1 MSYSLGIDLGTTYTA
16 AAVSD
21 GRHAEIVPLGDRSPQ
36 APSVIY
42 KAPDGTFRYGESAE
56 RHAATEPERIAREFK
71 RRMGDQTP
79 IFLAGTPMSAHACSK
94 ALLGWAIEQVV
105 QGQGEPPDQVIVTC
119 PANWGP
125 YRREL
130 MSQVTALNADY
141 PITVCTEPEAAALH
155 FVTSRR
161 VVEGRPIA
169 VYDLGGGT
177 FDAAVLRR
185 APSGG
190 FDVVGTPDGL
200 EQLGGIDFDEAV
212 FERVSRGID
221 WDRVDPDDPDTLTGL
236 ARLRRDCTE
245 AKESLSSDTEAVVP
259 ILLGG
264 RLNRVRLTRAEFN
277 ELIGPLVGD
286 TLEILDRV
294 IRRSGVAP
302 DELGAIVLVG
312 GSSRVPLIGE
322 RINQRFGRPAV
333 LSPQPKMCV
342 AMGAALIGAVPAIPI
357 RSTSRPISAAPSLA
371 LGTAPAKPAL
381 PPTPA
386 PEALVA
392 APVPSAL
399 TTGPSVGPSPDTAS
413 TPATGETA
421 TIAALPA
428 RDVAGATPESSTE
441 RAADAPPPRGGRR
454 LPIYRLISAVC
465 ALAAVL
471 LMVLGPRPRDPQ
483 LTWNAD
489 FAVDATG
496 QPPDARL
503 AATLFGLDITRPTVP
518 ITATGSFDLNGSR
531 VFLAG
536 PVWGRIA
543 ADGVGK
549 AVVLRAADRWHWTRW
564 LSLPFAALVLTTLF
578 SFAYAESI
586 VAPIRRR
593 RRRATPGELIGLIG
607 SGLGLGVAAALSA
620 WVIGDRLLDPSV
632 VLGIIVLVCAAVGLL
647 AFAWQSTDRSPRS

>member
-56 RHAATEPERIAREFK
+56 RHATTEPERIAREFK

-79 IFLAGTPMSAHACSK
+79 ILVAGTPMSAHACSK
-94 ALLGWAIEQVV
+94 ALLGWAIGQVV
-105 QGQGEPPDQVIVTC
+105 AGQGEPPDRVIVTC

-141 PITVCTEPEAAALH
+141 PIIVCTEPEAAALH
-155 FVTSRR
+155 FASSRR
-161 VVEGRPIA
+161 VPDDRPIA

-185 APSGG
+185 ASSGG

-212 FERVSRGID
+212 FGRVGRGID
-221 WDRVDPDDPDTLTGL
+221 WDLIDPEDPDTLTGL

-245 AKESLSSDTEAVVP
+245 AKESLSSETEAVVP

-302 DELGAIVLVG
+302 EELGSIVLVG
-312 GSSRVPLIGE
+312 GSSRVPLISE
-322 RINQRFGRPAV
+322 RITQRFGRSAV

-342 AMGAALIGAVPAIPI
+342 AMGAALIGAGAGIP
-357 RSTSRPISAAPSLA
+357 TTRPIPATPSRSPDPAPGRPLEPPPQPAPGNPLARPAPSA
-371 LGTAPAKPAL
+371 VAPEPVAVTAPDAG
-381 PPTPA
+381 PP
-386 PEALVA
+386 
-392 APVPSAL
+392 PVRDRRRVPIYPL
-399 TTGPSVGPSPDTAS
+399 
-413 TPATGETA
+413 
-421 TIAALPA
+421 IAA
-428 RDVAGATPESSTE
+428 T
-441 RAADAPPPRGGRR
+441 
-454 LPIYRLISAVC
+454 C

-471 LMVLGPRPRDPQ
+471 LMMLGPQPKDPQ
-483 LTWNAD
+483 LTWNTD

-503 AATLFGLDITRPTVP
+503 VATLFGLDLTRPPVP
-518 ITATGSFDLNGSR
+518 ITAAGTFDLRGSR
-531 VFLAG
+531 VFLSG
-536 PVWGRIA
+536 PVRGKIA
-543 ADGVGK
+543 GEGSSQDI
-549 AVVLRAADRWHWTRW
+549 VLRASDRWHWTRW
-564 LSLPFAALVLTTLF
+564 LSLPFAALVLTALF

-607 SGLGLGVAAALSA
+607 SGLGLGVAAALAS
-620 WVIGDRLLDPSV
+620 WVIGDRLPDPSV
-632 VLGIIVLVCAAVGLL
+632 VLGIVVFVCAAVGLL
-647 AFAWQSTDRSPRS
+647 GFAWQSPDRSPRS

>member
-1 MSYSLGIDLGTTYTA
+1 M
-16 AAVSD
+16 
-21 GRHAEIVPLGDRSPQ
+21 
-36 APSVIY
+36 
-42 KAPDGTFRYGESAE
+42 
-56 RHAATEPERIAREFK
+56 
-71 RRMGDQTP
+71 
-79 IFLAGTPMSAHACSK
+79 
-94 ALLGWAIEQVV
+94 
-105 QGQGEPPDQVIVTC
+105 
-119 PANWGP
+119 
-125 YRREL
+125 
-130 MSQVTALNADY
+130 
-141 PITVCTEPEAAALH
+141 
-155 FVTSRR
+155 
-161 VVEGRPIA
+161 
-169 VYDLGGGT
+169 YDLGGGT

-245 AKESLSSDTEAVVP
+245 AKESLSSETEAVVP

-294 IRRSGVAP
+294 IRRSGVAR

-312 GSSRVPLIGE
+312 GSSRVPLISE

-342 AMGAALIGAVPAIPI
+342 AMGAALIGAVPAIPTI
-357 RSTSRPISAAPSLA
+357 RPIPASPPLAPD
-371 LGTAPAKPAL
+371 TAPARPAI

-392 APVPSAL
+392 VPVPAAL
-399 TTGPSVGPSPDTAS
+399 TAGPSVVASPETPS
-413 TPATGETA
+413 TPNADPAA
-421 TIAALPA
+421 TIAAPPA
-428 RDVAGATPESSTE
+428 RDVTGA
-441 RAADAPPPRGGRR
+441 AAEPSNEHVGGAPVRDRR
-454 LPIYRLISAVC
+454 RMPIYRLISAVC

-471 LMVLGPRPRDPQ
+471 LMMLGQQPTDPPHR
-483 LTWNAD
+483 WDAD

-496 QPPDARL
+496 QPPDAKL
-503 AATLFGLDITRPTVP
+503 AATLFGIDVTRPTVP
-518 ITATGSFDLNGSR
+518 ITTTGSFDLSGSR

-536 PVWGRIA
+536 PVLGRIT
-543 ADGVGK
+543 ADGVSQV
-549 AVVLRAADRWHWTRW
+549 VVLRAADRWHWTRW
-564 LSLPFAALVLTTLF
+564 MSLPFAALVLTALF

-632 VLGIIVLVCAAVGLL
+632 SLGIIVLVCVAVGLL
-647 AFAWQSTDRSPRS
+647 AFAWQSTERSPHS

>member
-1 MSYSLGIDLGTTYTA
+1 MAYSLGIDLGTTYTA

-42 KAPDGTFRYGESAE
+42 KSPDGTFRYGESAE

-79 IFLAGTPMSAHACSK
+79 IFVAGTPMSAHACSK

-105 QGQGEPPDQVIVTC
+105 VGQGEPPDQVIVTC

-130 MSQVTALNADY
+130 MSQVTSLNADY

-155 FVTSRR
+155 FATSRR
-161 VVEGRPIA
+161 VAADRPVA

-212 FERVSRGID
+212 FERVSRVVD
-221 WDRVDPDDPDTLTGL
+221 WDRIDPDDPDTLTGL

-245 AKESLSSDTEAVVP
+245 AKEWLSSETEAVVP
-259 ILLGG
+259 VLLGG
-264 RLNRVRLTRAEFN
+264 RLSRVRLTRAEFN
-277 ELIGPLVGD
+277 ELIGPLVDD

-294 IRRSGVAP
+294 IRRSGVAAS
-302 DELGAIVLVG
+302 ELGAIVLVG
-312 GSSRVPLIGE
+312 GSSRVPLISE
-322 RINQRFGRPAV
+322 RITRRFGRPAV

-342 AMGAALIGAVPAIPI
+342 AMGAALIGAGPAALTVSPTPAASSPGRTSTTSDPIAPPKPVPV
-357 RSTSRPISAAPSLA
+357 
-371 LGTAPAKPAL
+371 
-381 PPTPA
+381 PTPA
-386 PEALVA
+386 PAARTAGPVA
-392 APVPSAL
+392 VASPDISSTSTDGPAAAVATPPARAAQRVEPPVPEVVVAPER
-399 TTGPSVGPSPDTAS
+399 G
-413 TPATGETA
+413 
-421 TIAALPA
+421 
-428 RDVAGATPESSTE
+428 AGA
-441 RAADAPPPRGGRR
+441 PPVRHRR
-454 LPIYRLISAVC
+454 QVPIYRLVSALC

-471 LMVLGPRPRDPQ
+471 LMALGPQPQDPHR
-483 LTWNAD
+483 TWDTD

-496 QPPDARL
+496 LPADARL
-503 AATLFGLDITRPTVP
+503 AVTLFGIDVARPTVP
-518 ITATGSFDLNGSR
+518 VTPAGSFDLGGSR

-536 PVWGRIA
+536 PVRGEITA
-543 ADGVGK
+543 GGSTQD
-549 AVVLRAADRWHWTRW
+549 VVLRAADRWHWTRW
-564 LSLPFAALVLTTLF
+564 LTLPAAALALTALF

-593 RRRATPGELIGLIG
+593 RTRATPGELIGLIG
-607 SGLGLGVAAALSA
+607 SGLGLGVAAALAA
-620 WVIGDRLLDPSV
+620 WVIGDRLLDPAV
-632 VLGIIVLVCAAVGLL
+632 TLGIVVLVCAAVGLL
-647 AFAWQSTDRSPRS
+647 AFAWLPREPAARS

>member
-1 MSYSLGIDLGTTYTA
+1 MAYSLGIDLGTTYTA

-21 GRHAEIVPLGDRSPQ
+21 GRHAEVVPLGDRSPQ

-42 KAPDGTFRYGESAE
+42 KTPEGAFRYGESAE

-79 IFLAGTPMSAHACSK
+79 IFVAGTPMSAHACSK

-105 QGQGEPPDQVIVTC
+105 AGQGEPPDRVIVTC

-155 FVTSRR
+155 FVSSRR
-161 VVEGRPIA
+161 MIEDRPIA

-212 FERVSRGID
+212 FERVGRGID
-221 WDRVDPDDPDTLTGL
+221 WDRIDPDEPDTLTGL

-245 AKESLSSDTEAVVP
+245 AKESLSSETEAVVP

-302 DELGAIVLVG
+302 SDLGAIVLVG
-312 GSSRVPLIGE
+312 GSSRVPLISE
-322 RINQRFGRPAV
+322 RITQRFGRPAV
-333 LSPQPKMCV
+333 LSPQPKLCV
-342 AMGAALIGAVPAIPI
+342 AMGAALIGADPEIP
-357 RSTSRPISAAPSLA
+357 STSAMPAAPA
-371 LGTAPAKPAL
+371 AAPRTTPAGPAAAPKPAVEPL
-381 PPTPA
+381 VIASTPPTPPA
-386 PEALVA
+386 GTAVVTSQETASSTEVGRPTTVA
-392 APVPSAL
+392 
-399 TTGPSVGPSPDTAS
+399 SPLPRS
-413 TPATGETA
+413 TPAEDRGDA
-421 TIAALPA
+421 SRA
-428 RDVAGATPESSTE
+428 R
-441 RAADAPPPRGGRR
+441 GRR
-454 LPIYRLISAVC
+454 PVPVYRVISGLC
-465 ALAAVL
+465 ALAAIL
-471 LMVLGPRPRDPQ
+471 LMTLAPQ
-483 LTWNAD
+483 PADFLTWDKN
-489 FAVDATG
+489 FAVDATK
-496 QPPDARL
+496 QLPDARL
-503 AATLFGLDITRPTVP
+503 TVTLFGIDVPGGSVP
-518 ITATGSFDLNGSR
+518 ITSPGIFDLQGSR

-536 PVWGRIA
+536 PVRGTITVA
-543 ADGVGK
+543 GGDQD
-549 AVVLRAADRWHWTRW
+549 VVLEAADRWNWKRW
-564 LSLPFAALVLTTLF
+564 LSLPFAALVLTGLF
-578 SFAYAESI
+578 SFAYTESI
-586 VAPIRRR
+586 VGTLRRR
-593 RRRATPGELIGLIG
+593 KRRATPGELLGLVG
-607 SGLGLGVAAALSA
+607 SGLGLGVAAALTA
-620 WVIGDRLLDPSV
+620 WVIGDRLLDPAA
-632 VLGIIVLVCAAVGLL
+632 VLGIVVFVCAAVGLL
-647 AFAWQSTDRSPRS
+647 AFAWRPPEDAPSS